1 MADILRM
8 IALNP
13 LPSET
18 LGDFPS
24 RRWDQLRRDVADFLK
39 SPRAAEATRL
49 GWTALDRRLSP
60 PRPPTVPSRRR
71 CGPLIG
77 EQRRQASGRRLA
89 QKIYHNCDAGHAVVR
104 WQGVS

>member
-1 MADILRM
+1 M
-8 IALNP
+8 
-13 LPSET
+13 
-18 LGDFPS
+18 
-24 RRWDQLRRDVADFLK
+24 RRGDQLRRYVVDFLK

-49 GWTALDRRLSP
+49 GWTELDRRLSP

-89 QKIYHNCDAGHAVVR
+89 QKKLTITVMPVTLWCAGKV
-104 WQGVS
+104 